1 MHIPYTIE
9 TIAIEFN
16 RNIIQVELALNAL
29 IDLEMVE
36 FAHDKIHKVKNF
48 AKHENIKTKE
58 NVEIRSIV
66 ESEDIMIEVKN
77 KEDKTEKN
85 LENQWCEEKHVNPQD
100 KVFKDIE
107 KISENDIIDD
117 KTMNS
122 EMSQVEKIQNNCEST
137 TNSHE

>member
-16 RNIIQVELALNAL
+16 RDIIQAALALNAL

-36 FAHDKIHKVKNF
+36 FAHNKIYKVKNF

-66 ESEDIMIEVKN
+66 ESKDIMLEVKN
-77 KEDKTEKN
+77 KEDKTGKN
-85 LENQWCEEKHVNPQD
+85 LENQRC
-100 KVFKDIE
+100 
-107 KISENDIIDD
+107 
-117 KTMNS
+117 
-122 EMSQVEKIQNNCEST
+122 
-137 TNSHE
+137 